1 MKFGKQFE
9 TEINAAGVLGDRVP
23 WIDYGCVPYVSR
35 VDGQKNT
42 FKCPLRAAEHRR
54 VPRRLSPVPAT
65 IADLS
70 LLTKIP
76 ENRKLKKLR
85 NCRCHM
91 DCVQKE
97 EENTPLKRADPEEE
111 AAFFSD
117 DGDAATENAVGEK
130 SAAQD
135 NGTPQKDDAPCERCS
150 QLFYAE
156 LDKSMKATSKA
167 YFSWVSRIL
176 SRAPFEHSKSWW
188 RKALNLDAVNC
199 GPGMSSSKGQ
209 KINASLGF
217 TAPRDEEG
225 KDYALDLSGVD
236 IDLEHEAKEC
246 IHWIEL
252 NSTALRKIL
261 KKWDKAN
268 HSTKGRQT
276 LRRYWTDSQ
285 YQMLF
290 SPLILELRAVAGMM
304 EGGLEGPHWNLHDD
318 EHDDDEHA
326 HANVDH
332 SEGTGVLTCPI
343 CFDTLYKPVGLQC
356 GHVFC
361 RDCLLQSAGVLKE
374 GATLADLRMEPAQF
388 HDDRIPLTNGLR
400 RHSEGQDSAHSAE
413 GDQEDGAVRS
423 NEDGAAL
430 PPGRKYR
437 ARRDRC
443 PQCRTEDVFGSSV
456 RLRHVQDCLRRVD
469 PEGYKARKAESKK
482 LRGKLKSEAV
492 MNNIVNG
499 LIKLVAPTNRGMNL
513 IDPRTGQIR
522 T

>member
-65 IADLS
+65 IVDLS

-236 IDLEHEAKEC
+236 IDLKQEAKEC
-246 IHWIEL
+246 LHWIEL

-261 KKWDKAN
+261 KKWDKVN

-290 SPLILELRAVAGMM
+290 SPLIMELMAVAGMM

-388 HDDRIPLTNGLR
+388 RDDRIPLTNGLR

-413 GDQEDGAVRS
+413 GDQEDGAVS
-423 NEDGAAL
+423 NEP
-430 PPGRKYR
+430 PPGFKYR
-437 ARRDRC
+437 IRRDRC
-443 PQCRTEDVFGSSV
+443 PECRTEDVFASSV

-482 LRGKLKSEAV
+482 LRGKLKLEAV
-492 MNNIVNG
+492 MYG
-499 LIKLVAPTNRGMNL
+499 LIRLIEPTNRGVNL
-513 IDPRTGQIR
+513 VDDWVGAE
-522 T
+522 

>member
-1 MKFGKQFE
+1 MVQTI
-9 TEINAAGVLGDRVP
+9 TELQAQLAQHMAARGQSYDRVP
-23 WIDYGCVPYVSR
+23 SLAVQTDNPFGGPAMNRPLVSSSS
-35 VDGQKNT
+35 T
-42 FKCPLRAAEHRR
+42 YEPPLAPLPPAAAAAHHSCSTSSSQSVKVQSPPRAHQPQSERR
-54 VPRRLSPVPAT
+54 RQQGRGKGPSTAPRNAATVPA
-65 IADLS
+65 S
-70 LLTKIP
+70 SVSGWLT
-76 ENRKLKKLR
+76 
-85 NCRCHM
+85 
-91 DCVQKE
+91 
-97 EENTPLKRADPEEE
+97 TGS
-111 AAFFSD
+111 SD

-135 NGTPQKDDAPCERCS
+135 NGAPQKDGASCERCS

-176 SRAPFEHSKSWW
+176 SRAPFEHSKPWW
-188 RKALNLDAVNC
+188 RKGLNLDAVNC
-199 GPGMSSSKGQ
+199 GPGMYSSKGQ

-332 SEGTGVLTCPI
+332 SEGTGVLTCSI

-388 HDDRIPLTNGLR
+388 RDDRIPLTNGLR

-413 GDQEDGAVRS
+413 GDQEDGATVA
-423 NEDGAAL
+423 NPAGKGDDEDGA
-430 PPGRKYR
+430 
-437 ARRDRC
+437 D
-443 PQCRTEDVFGSSV
+443 
-456 RLRHVQDCLRRVD
+456 
-469 PEGYKARKAESKK
+469 
-482 LRGKLKSEAV
+482 
-492 MNNIVNG
+492 
-499 LIKLVAPTNRGMNL
+499 
-513 IDPRTGQIR
+513 
-522 T
+522 

>member
-1 MKFGKQFE
+1 M
-9 TEINAAGVLGDRVP
+9 
-23 WIDYGCVPYVSR
+23 
-35 VDGQKNT
+35 
-42 FKCPLRAAEHRR
+42 
-54 VPRRLSPVPAT
+54 
-65 IADLS
+65 
-70 LLTKIP
+70 
-76 ENRKLKKLR
+76 
-85 NCRCHM
+85 
-91 DCVQKE
+91 
-97 EENTPLKRADPEEE
+97 
-111 AAFFSD
+111 
-117 DGDAATENAVGEK
+117 
-130 SAAQD
+130 
-135 NGTPQKDDAPCERCS
+135 
-150 QLFYAE
+150 
-156 LDKSMKATSKA
+156 
-167 YFSWVSRIL
+167 
-176 SRAPFEHSKSWW
+176 SRAPFEHGKPWW
-188 RKALNLDAVNC
+188 RKGLNLDAVNC
-199 GPGMSSSKGQ
+199 GPGMYGSKGQ
-209 KINASLGF
+209 KVNASLGF
-217 TAPRDEEG
+217 NEPRDEDG
-225 KDYALDLSGVD
+225 KDYAPDLSGVD

-246 IHWIEL
+246 LHWIEL

-374 GATLADLRMEPAQF
+374 GATLADLRMEPAHF

-413 GDQEDGAVRS
+413 GDE
-423 NEDGAAL
+423 EDGAARSNEGGAAP

-482 LRGKLKSEAV
+482 LRSKLKSEAV